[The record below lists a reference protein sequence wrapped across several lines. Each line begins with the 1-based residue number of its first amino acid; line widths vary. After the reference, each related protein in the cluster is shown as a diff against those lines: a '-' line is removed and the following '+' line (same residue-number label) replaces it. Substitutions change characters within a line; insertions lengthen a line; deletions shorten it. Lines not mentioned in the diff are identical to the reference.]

1 MKPKNCLIFGASGL
15 IGRNLIRKLTQNNF
29 KVTAVTRNIH
39 QKGYLLKT
47 QGNPG
52 YIEIIESSIFDENK
66 IRNLIK
72 KTDIC
77 INLIGILYQKGKIN
91 TFENIHEKFPDLL
104 SKLCSE
110 FNIEKLVHISALGI
124 NKKSKSKYIQ
134 SKLRG
139 EKNILSNFISIYH
152 HFCSKLN

>member
-15 IGRNLIRKLTQNNF
+15 IGRHLIRKLTKNNF
-29 KVTAVTRNIH
+29 KVTAITRNIH

-52 YIEIIESSIFDENK
+52 YIDIVEANIFDEDK
-66 IRNLIK
+66 INSLVK
-72 KTDIC
+72 NADVC
-77 INLIGILYQKGKIN
+77 INLIGILHQKGKFN

-110 FNIEKLVHISALGI
+110 FNIEKFNLVYYKMSKYL
-124 NKKSKSKYIQ
+124 KSK
-134 SKLRG
+134 
-139 EKNILSNFISIYH
+139 NFNSTS
-152 HFCSKLN
+152 C